1 MPRLSKQ
8 QASLP
13 AFDLKAA
20 REKRE
25 LTQMQTAQLLFTTQS
40 TIARWEH
47 DGDAPEIVRAYWDL
61 YWRVN
66 RPVKKPKPATP
77 KGAA

>member
-8 QASLP
+8 QAALP

-20 REKRE
+20 REKRD
-25 LTQMQTAQLLFTTQS
+25 LTQMQTAVLLFTTQS
-40 TIARWEH
+40 TIARWEN
-47 DGDAPEIVRAYWDL
+47 DGDAPQLVRAYWDL

-66 RPVKKPKPATP
+66 RPVKKPKAATA